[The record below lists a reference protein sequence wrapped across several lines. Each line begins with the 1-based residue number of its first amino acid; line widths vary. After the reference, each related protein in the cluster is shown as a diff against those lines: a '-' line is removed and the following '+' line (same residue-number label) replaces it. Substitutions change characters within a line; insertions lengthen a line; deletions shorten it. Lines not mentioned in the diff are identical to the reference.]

1 MWKRDII
8 LQLIQLIF
16 SLQPVGSFLSI
27 FHCFTSLSLI
37 LGIKIPLTAV
47 GGLAYKFFHVFFVIF
62 SVLFDNTLLYLFWG
76 IFFEIN
82 YVNFY
87 I

>member
-1 MWKRDII
+1 M
-8 LQLIQLIF
+8 
-16 SLQPVGSFLSI
+16 SSFV
-27 FHCFTSLSLI
+27 FTSLSLI

-62 SVLFDNTLLYLFWG
+62 SVLFDNTLFYLFWG

-82 YVNFY
+82 YIFVCFVY
-87 I
+87 LSIS